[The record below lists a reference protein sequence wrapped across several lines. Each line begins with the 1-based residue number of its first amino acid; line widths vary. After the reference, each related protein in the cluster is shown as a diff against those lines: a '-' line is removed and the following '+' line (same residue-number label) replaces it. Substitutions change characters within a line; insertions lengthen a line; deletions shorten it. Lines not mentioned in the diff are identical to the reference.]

1 MRTFGPCGSGHGDMD
16 NRAVSPGL
24 GGQPAVYNKTQ
35 LQALAAGAR
44 RNDIS
49 QQMRNIARQM
59 SVEEIDQVAR
69 YYEAQP

>member
-1 MRTFGPCGSGHGDMD
+1 MKAFASD
-16 NRAVSPGL
+16 N
-24 GGQPAVYNKTQ
+24 
-35 LQALAAGAR
+35 R

-59 SVEEIDQVAR
+59 SDQEIDEVAL